1 VRVDIW
7 SDIVC
12 PWCYIGTARFARALA
27 EFDGRDDV
35 DVVHRSFELAPG
47 APVGETTPV
56 LDMLARKYSMTP
68 AQAQAAEDRVAATA
82 QADGLDYVT
91 GRLSGNTFDAH
102 RVVALG
108 RDHDRGEAVLDAMFR
123 AYFTG
128 GPSIFDADGLVD
140 IGTGAGLDAD
150 EVRAVLAGD
159 RFADVVRADEQ
170 TAQRIGIS
178 GVPFFLIDGRLG
190 VSGAQPV
197 ELLVDALRQS
207 AAGPDVTA

>member
-1 VRVDIW
+1 MRVDIW

-12 PWCYIGTARFARALA
+12 PWCYIGTARFERALA
-27 EFDGRDDV
+27 AFDGRDDV
-35 DVVHRSFELAPG
+35 EVVHRSFELAPG

-56 LDMLARKYSMTP
+56 LDMLAAKYAMTVE
-68 AQAQAAEDRVAATA
+68 QAKAAEDRVAATA
-82 QADGLDYVT
+82 AADGLDYVT

-102 RVVALG
+102 RVVQLG
-108 RDHDRGEAVLDAMFR
+108 RDRDLGAGVLDAMFR

-140 IGTGAGLDAD
+140 VGVGAGLDAD

-159 RFADVVRADEQ
+159 RFEDAVRADER
-170 TAQRIGIS
+170 TAQRYGIS

-197 ELLVDALRQS
+197 ELLVDALRQG
-207 AAGPDVTA
+207 ATTE